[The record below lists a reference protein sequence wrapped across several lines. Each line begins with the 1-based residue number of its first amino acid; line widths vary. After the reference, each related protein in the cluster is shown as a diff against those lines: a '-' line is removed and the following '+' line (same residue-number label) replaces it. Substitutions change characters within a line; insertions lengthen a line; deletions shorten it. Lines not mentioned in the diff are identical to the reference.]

1 MRLHRFYIDK
11 KIEGKEVFVKEERLL
26 NQWRKVFRYKTG
38 DRVILF
44 DGSGMEFIGE
54 LKDLKKEEVKIEI
67 LEERE
72 GILPKKIGREII
84 LCQSLIKKDKM
95 EWVVE
100 KATELGV
107 SKIVPIISDRSE
119 KKGFNIERA
128 RKIAVEASEQCGRAD
143 VPEIREVENLEA
155 SIKNYSSAVVFDS
168 SGITKGDPWPEP
180 SGQRSP
186 LVIFIGPE
194 GGWTSKEIERF
205 KKEKMEIFSLG
216 NLILR
221 AETAAITALAT
232 LILRD

>member
-1 MRLHRFYIDK
+1 
-11 KIEGKEVFVKEERLL
+11 
-26 NQWRKVFRYKTG
+26 
-38 DRVILF
+38 
-44 DGSGMEFIGE
+44 
-54 LKDLKKEEVKIEI
+54 
-67 LEERE
+67 
-72 GILPKKIGREII
+72 
-84 LCQSLIKKDKM
+84 M